1 MKLES
6 KFNILIGTIQIKKK
20 ALQKPSYANIAA
32 IDINKKIDSGI
43 ELEVVENET
52 KETETKRKSRNIIIH
67 GVEELMDTDPKEL
80 ENEDHKY
87 VENVIMK
94 PMGLTSRPIRLHRI
108 IELEYSHTREH

>member
-6 KFNILIGTIQIKKK
+6 KFNILIDTSEIKKE

-32 IDINKKIDSGI
+32 IDINKTRDSGI
-43 ELEVVENET
+43 ELEIVENET
-52 KETETKRKSRNIIIH
+52 EETETKRKSRNIIIQ

-87 VENVIMK
+87 VKNIIMK
-94 PMGLTSRPIRLHRI
+94 PMRSTVI
-108 IELEYSHTREH
+108 Y